1 MQHKP
6 SMNSPERTQFV
17 NSKQGLL
24 LQVILVLIPPVLFL
38 KSVYLLLG
46 LSLSL
51 LLAWAMLRLRGK
63 KWQDVGLKKPEHLGR
78 LLFITLIAVA
88 ILLPLSSL
96 AIHIVEILT
105 ESTPNLEAFEQI
117 RGNLVALAG
126 GLVIA
131 WIFGALLEELLLRGF
146 LLNTLYEL
154 FSYKNCPQRLTWTV
168 AVLVTSVITGI
179 GHCYQGIVGMVGTGL
194 IAVGFSAIYLM
205 NRRNLWSC
213 ILAHGLYNTVAFI
226 LVYRGIVL
234 H

>member
-1 MQHKP
+1 
-6 SMNSPERTQFV
+6 MNSPERTQFV

-38 KSVYLLLG
+38 KSAYLLLG

-51 LLAWAMLRLRGK
+51 LMAWAMLRLRNR
-63 KWQDVGLKKPEHLGR
+63 KWQDVGLKKPEHFGR

-96 AIHIVEILT
+96 AIHIVETLT

-117 RGNLVALAG
+117 RGNIVALAG

-131 WIFGALLEELLLRGF
+131 WIFGALVEELLLRGF
-146 LLNTLYEL
+146 LLNTLHEL

>member
-1 MQHKP
+1 MK
-6 SMNSPERTQFV
+6 NFLERTQFV

-51 LLAWAMLRLRGK
+51 LMAWAMLRLRGRT
-63 KWQDVGLKKPEHLGR
+63 WQDVGLKKPEHLGR

-96 AIHIVEILT
+96 AIHIVETLT
-105 ESTPNLEAFEQI
+105 ESTPNLEAFEKI
-117 RGNLVALAG
+117 RGNIVALAS

-131 WIFGALLEELLLRGF
+131 WIFGAFVEELLLRGF
-146 LLNTLYEL
+146 LLNTLHEL
-154 FSYKNCPQRLTWTV
+154 FSHKNCPQWLTWTV
-168 AVLVTSVITGI
+168 AVLVTSVITGT
-179 GHCYQGIVGMVGTGL
+179 GHFYQGIVGMVGTGL
-194 IAVGFSAIYLM
+194 IAVGFSVIYLM

-226 LVYRGIVL
+226 LVYRGIAL